1 MKRSAPLVFAF
12 VLFIAFA
19 LPGSAAAQ
27 SQDRDHPT
35 QVKVSEIEGDLDASG
50 NEYFYS
56 FLAGPGE
63 LTITVDVKSST
74 GQALLNFELLDS
86 KAAAAIICCEF
97 AQADGD
103 GQSARNVKTAR
114 LGNRQLVVLHVTV
127 GKSGRGTYRVRLGG
141 AIAFEKP
148 AQG

>member
-1 MKRSAPLVFAF
+1 MRRSAFLMFAF
-12 VLFIAFA
+12 VLFIVVA
-19 LPGSAAAQ
+19 LSGSAAAQ
-27 SQDRDHPT
+27 SNDRDHPT
-35 QVKVSEIEGDLDASG
+35 QVKSNEIEGELDASG

-63 LTITVDVKSST
+63 LTLTVDVKSST

-103 GQSARNVKTAR
+103 GQSARNVKSTT
-114 LGNRQLVVLHVTV
+114 LGKRQLVVLHVTV

-141 AIAFEKP
+141 AVAFEKA